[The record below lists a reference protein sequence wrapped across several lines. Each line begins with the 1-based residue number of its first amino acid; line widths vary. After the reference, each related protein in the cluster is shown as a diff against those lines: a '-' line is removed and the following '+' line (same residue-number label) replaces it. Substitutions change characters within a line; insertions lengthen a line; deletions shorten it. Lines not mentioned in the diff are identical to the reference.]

1 MFDLD
6 AWRTAFVSTH
16 GQLQLGFLA
25 AAGLIAWLI
34 GRSVKSRLPS
44 DLQPGLAR
52 ISAGSA
58 QRLVFPMVFLA
69 LAWLVRMALAKSQP
83 VLLLNVAIP
92 LIGAFAIIRLALYL
106 LRHMVRPSALLKA
119 SERLIAYGVWAL
131 VALYLTGALPEILA
145 AMEETGITIGKQT
158 VTLRQVIEAVF
169 SAGITIFMALGL
181 SRLIEQRLM
190 RAESLDMSARVVI
203 GKFVRALAL
212 VLAVLVA
219 MPLVGIDLTLLSVFG
234 GALGVG
240 LGFGLQKIAS
250 NYVSGFIILLDRSVR
265 LGDLVT
271 VDGRHGVIASIKTR
285 YTVLRGLDGT
295 EAIIPNDTLIT
306 NTVVNHTY
314 SDPIVAVR
322 TSVTVGF
329 ESDLEV
335 ALQIL
340 REAAAANS
348 RVVPSPEATAWLK
361 ELGENGIELEL
372 TVWIRDAEQGQSS
385 LRSELLLHIWKA
397 FQAKGISV
405 PFPQCDVRL
414 ITTQNIEPAKG

>member
-25 AAGLIAWLI
+25 AAGLIAWLVA
-34 GRSVKSRLPS
+34 RTVKSRLPA

-58 QRLVFPMVFLA
+58 QRLVFPIVFLA
-69 LAWLVRMALAKSQP
+69 LAWLVRAALAKSQP
-83 VLLLNVAIP
+83 VPLLNVAIP

-106 LRHMVRPSALLKA
+106 LRHMVPPSALLKA
-119 SERLIAYGVWAL
+119 SERLIAYGVWGL
-131 VALYLTGALPEILA
+131 VALYLTGALPEILG
-145 AMEETGITIGKQT
+145 AMEETGFSLGKQT
-158 VTLRQVIEAVF
+158 VTLRQVIEAIF
-169 SAGITIFMALGL
+169 SAGITIFIALGL

-271 VDGRHGVIASIKTR
+271 VDGRHGIIASIKTR

-314 SDPIVAVR
+314 SDPVVSVR
-322 TSVTVGF
+322 TLVTVGF
-329 ESDLEV
+329 DSDLDA
-335 ALQIL
+335 ALAIL

-348 RVVPSPEATAWLK
+348 RVVANPEATAWLK
-361 ELGENGIELEL
+361 QLGENGIELEL

-385 LRSELLLHIWKA
+385 LRSELLLYIWRA
-397 FQAKGISV
+397 FQARGISV
-405 PFPQCDVRL
+405 PFPQREVRVL
-414 ITTQNIEPAKG
+414 PTQNSDPARG